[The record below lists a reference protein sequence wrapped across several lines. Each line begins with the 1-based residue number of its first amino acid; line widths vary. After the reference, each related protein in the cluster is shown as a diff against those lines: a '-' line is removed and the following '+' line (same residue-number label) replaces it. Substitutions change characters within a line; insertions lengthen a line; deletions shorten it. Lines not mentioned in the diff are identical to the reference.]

1 MPLTEIEETQ
11 TADSDPEQALPVA
24 QIQEKQDAM
33 ETPGA
38 SPWAIGFA
46 SFLVLGLLVGVV
58 YLTKNN
64 RARAIK

>member
-11 TADSDPEQALPVA
+11 TADSDSEQALPIA

-33 ETPGA
+33 QTPGV

-58 YLTKNN
+58 FLTKNN